1 MKSAFLLPVIVV
13 VALSSCTTAYKT
25 GQTPD
30 DVYYSKARPEAEDKK
45 VREDDRQTAYNDEYY
60 DDRYLRMKVR
70 NRYQWNDLND
80 WYSYDRYSNG
90 YNYAFGSYNNPYNSW
105 HYYYNPYCCC
115 QGTYYGYN
123 NPKTSPVRSVVRPT
137 NFNLG
142 SYTNTSYNNTNA
154 SVNGKTVIRSGSLRP
169 VYNNSN
175 NSNNNGKGLSNTIRT
190 IFSGNNNNNNSSSGS
205 SSSSSRT
212 YTPSNNN
219 SSSSS
224 SSGSSSSSSGSSSS
238 GSSGGSVSRPGRN

>member
-1 MKSAFLLPVIVV
+1 MKPALLLPVIFV

-30 DVYYSKARPEAEDKK
+30 DVYYSAARPQTDNDKR
-45 VREDDRQTAYNDEYY
+45 VREDDRETAYNDTYY
-60 DDRYLRMKVR
+60 DNRYLRMKVR
-70 NRYQWNDLND
+70 NRYRWNDLND

-115 QGTYYGYN
+115 QGNYYYGYN
-123 NPKTSPVRSVVRPT
+123 NPKTTPVRSVVRPT
-137 NFNLG
+137 NFSLG
-142 SYTNTSYNNTNA
+142 TYTNTSYNNSNA
-154 SVNGKTVIRSGSLRP
+154 AANGKTVIRSSSSRP

-175 NSNNNGKGLSNTIRT
+175 NNNNSGKGLSNTLRT
-190 IFSGNNNNNNSSSGS
+190 IFSGNSNNNNNNSSSGS

-212 YTPSNNN
+212 YSPSNNN
-219 SSSSS
+219 
-224 SSGSSSSSSGSSSS
+224 SSGSSSSSSGSSG
-238 GSSGGSVSRPGRN
+238 GSSGGVSRPVRN

>member
-1 MKSAFLLPVIVV
+1 MKSAFLLPVVLVI
-13 VALSSCTTAYKT
+13 ALSSCTTAYKT

-30 DVYYSKARPEAEDKK
+30 DVYYSAARPQGEEDKTEK
-45 VREDDRQTAYNDEYY
+45 EERRDYTYNNDYY

-80 WYSYDRYSNG
+80 WYNYDRYSYG

-105 HYYYNPYCCC
+105 HYFYNPYCCC
-115 QGTYYGYN
+115 QGNYN
-123 NPKTSPVRSVVRPT
+123 SYSNPKIALIKPVVRPAS
-137 NFNLG
+137 FNLG
-142 SYTNTSYNNTNA
+142 GYTNTNYNNSNA
-154 SVNGKTVIRSGSLRP
+154 NGKSATRAGSSRP

-175 NSNNNGKGLSNTIRT
+175 GKGFSNTIRT
-190 IFSGNNNNNNSSSGS
+190 IFSGNNNNNNSNSSS

-224 SSGSSSSSSGSSSS
+224 SSSSGSSSS
-238 GSSGGSVSRPGRN
+238 GSSGGSSGGSVSRPTRN